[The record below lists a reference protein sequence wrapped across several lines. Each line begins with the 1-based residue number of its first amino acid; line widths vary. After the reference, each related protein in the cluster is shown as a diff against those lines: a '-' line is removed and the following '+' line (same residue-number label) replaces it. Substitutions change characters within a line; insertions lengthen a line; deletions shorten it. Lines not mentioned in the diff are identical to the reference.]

1 MPTLRILPAAAA
13 NGVMASLDERNRAAR
28 ARGTPGAAIAPL
40 SPEVWS
46 GDGESPLGWTL
57 PCGALREPNGNRIAI
72 ISTDAFAS
80 GKSEFSGAVS
90 ALPEDWSDGQ

>member
-1 MPTLRILPAAAA
+1 MPVLRILPAAAA
-13 NGVMASLDERNRAAR
+13 NGVISSLDASNRAAR

-40 SPEVWS
+40 SPATW
-46 GDGESPLGWTL
+46 DGTGAAPLGWTL
-57 PCGALREPNGNRIAI
+57 PCGALLEPGGNRIAI

-90 ALPEDWSDGQ
+90 ALPGDWGT